1 LNLNWI
7 EIGLNQVCCQYL
19 ANLVRWS
26 LYLFFFQTHPFPGQ
40 VRDLFSK
47 QINEKENTVSTW
59 CMLTVSIFIQR
70 NLNHSQTLEHEFDL
84 STLLLHISVLFV
96 NWMLDLRENEIS
108 LFDTKINRKGQKSFH
123 AKKNQ
128 EVPSDLVHWTEILR
142 FCVLWFLL
150 AVASECEGCIPECF
164 VHSLNSCQSFQIFR
178 VFFWKQW
185 LVNLPYR
192 IAISYI
198 QYTF

>member
-1 LNLNWI
+1 M
-7 EIGLNQVCCQYL
+7 
-19 ANLVRWS
+19 
-26 LYLFFFQTHPFPGQ
+26 
-40 VRDLFSK
+40 RDLFSK

-123 AKKNQ
+123 AKKNRKF
-128 EVPSDLVHWTEILR
+128 PPI
-142 FCVLWFLL
+142 WFIEQKSY
-150 AVASECEGCIPECF
+150 AF
-164 VHSLNSCQSFQIFR
+164 VYYD
-178 VFFWKQW
+178 FFWLLQ
-185 LVNLPYR
+185 VNVKDAFLNVLF
-192 IAISYI
+192 
-198 QYTF
+198 TV

>member
-1 LNLNWI
+1 LPTWFVEACI
-7 EIGLNQVCCQYL
+7 F
-19 ANLVRWS
+19 
-26 LYLFFFQTHPFPGQ
+26 FFFQTHPFPGQ

-128 EVPSDLVHWTEILR
+128 EVPSDLVH
-142 FCVLWFLL
+142 
-150 AVASECEGCIPECF
+150 
-164 VHSLNSCQSFQIFR
+164 
-178 VFFWKQW
+178 
-185 LVNLPYR
+185 
-192 IAISYI
+192 
-198 QYTF
+198 